1 MADKKA
7 ITRESRYPKSM
18 LIENAQA
25 IFGVK
30 PEVVIGALHDNI
42 KEELTK
48 TEVKEAINKFLN
60 KKLVKGGNR

>member
-7 ITRESRYPKSM
+7 VARESRYPKSM

-25 IFGVK
+25 IFRVK

>member
-7 ITRESRYPKSM
+7 AAQESRYPKSV
-18 LIENAQA
+18 LIENAKA

-30 PEVVIGALHDNI
+30 PEVVIGALHGNER
-42 KEELTK
+42 EELTK

-60 KKLVKGGNR
+60 KKLAKGGNK

>member
-18 LIENAQA
+18 LIENAKS

-30 PEVVIGALHDNI
+30 PEVVIGALYGNV

>member
-18 LIENAQA
+18 LIENAKA

-30 PEVVIGALHDNI
+30 PEVVIGALHGNV

>member
-7 ITRESRYPKSM
+7 TAQESRYPRGV
-18 LIENAQA
+18 LIENAEA

-30 PEVVIGALHDNI
+30 PEVVIGALHDNT

-48 TEVKEAINKFLN
+48 AEVKEAINKFLN
-60 KKLVKGGNR
+60 KKLVKGGNK